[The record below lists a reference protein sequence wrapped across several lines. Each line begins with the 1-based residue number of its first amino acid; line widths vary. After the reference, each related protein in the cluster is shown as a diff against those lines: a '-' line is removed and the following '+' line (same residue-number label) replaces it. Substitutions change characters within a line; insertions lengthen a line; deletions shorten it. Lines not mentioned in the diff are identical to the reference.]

1 MRDEQF
7 FAELSSLSALKV
19 RRVSP
24 SLIQLLHIVM
34 KLDPS
39 TVLMAA
45 SISLLTGVVASYT
58 PADAAPLVTSA
69 QTKSCLSYMGDSVSG
84 QEIAVDVCS
93 VSRASEQSLD
103 FVYYLG
109 KEPIVSQANCRS
121 GTWTTFP
128 EEVQHQPQ
136 SRATQRMVSTVC
148 RGLAELAVVF
158 APPSNVRTSP
168 NGPILCTL
176 EREGNLSTYGSTGSW
191 HYTDAC
197 GSFGV
202 IHSSQIRF

>member
-1 MRDEQF
+1 MK
-7 FAELSSLSALKV
+7 L
-19 RRVSP
+19 SP
-24 SLIQLLHIVM
+24 S
-34 KLDPS
+34 S
-39 TVLMAA
+39 VLMAA
-45 SISLLTGVVASYT
+45 SISLLTSVVTSYT
-58 PADAAPLVTSA
+58 SASAAPLTPSA

-93 VSRASEQSLD
+93 ISRASEQSLD
-103 FVYYLG
+103 FTYYLG
-109 KEPIVSQANCRS
+109 KEPIFSQANCTN

-128 EEVQHQPQ
+128 ERVRHQPQ

-148 RGLAELAVVF
+148 RGLAELAVVV

-168 NGPILCTL
+168 DGPILCTL
-176 EREGNLSTYGSTGSW
+176 EQEGNLSTYGSTDSW
-191 HYTDAC
+191 YYTDAC